1 MLALDDGM
9 RAIVP
14 LWQEILIGGAAFA
27 FLAYALMKVVFPR
40 MERMIEAR
48 ADAIDGGLARA
59 EAARAEAERI
69 PDNYREKL
77 AEARAEAARIR
88 EDARAEAA
96 ETRATAVAA
105 ARAEADT
112 IVAAGR
118 QRLATERA
126 AVHRDLRPD
135 IRRLAADLAERIVR

>member
-14 LWQEILIGGAAFA
+14 LWQEIVVGGAAFA
-27 FLAYALMKVVFPR
+27 VLAYLLMKVVFPL

-69 PDNYREKL
+69 RDSYREKL
-77 AEARAEAARIR
+77 AAARVEAARIR
-88 EDARAEAA
+88 EEARAEAA
-96 ETRATAVAA
+96 ETRAVALATAK
-105 ARAEADT
+105 AEADA

-118 QRLATERA
+118 QRLAAERA

-135 IRRLAADLAERIVR
+135 VQRLATDLAERIVR